1 MLSDAQGYSGSDI
14 RLVCKEAAMKPLR
27 RLMMAIE
34 QETDFEA
41 INWSEAADPNKIPG
55 PGPITIEDMQ
65 LALASTKSS
74 AQAVPFDKYS
84 AWMAEFGSV

>member
-1 MLSDAQGYSGSDI
+1 
-14 RLVCKEAAMKPLR
+14 MKPLR

-55 PGPITIEDMQ
+55 PGPITVEDMK
-65 LALASTKSS
+65 LAVASTKSS
-74 AQAVPFDKYS
+74 AQAVPFKKYN